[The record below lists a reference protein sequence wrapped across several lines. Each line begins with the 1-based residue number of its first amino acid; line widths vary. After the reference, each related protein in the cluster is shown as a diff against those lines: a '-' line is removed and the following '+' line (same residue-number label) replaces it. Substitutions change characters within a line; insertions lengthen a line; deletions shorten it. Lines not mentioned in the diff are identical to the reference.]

1 MKLPSSLLLLIAC
14 STLLACS
21 TTKQKVK
28 RSTFVF
34 SVQESVYKITSL
46 NTPSGEG
53 SNILASVNDSDH
65 GNWAAKDLDQDG
77 TLDVILKGSASLD
90 FANEVYWTG
99 IEQAK
104 NNGQYKSRY
113 ALRSYELITEES
125 ILTIRSY
132 IAADSNP
139 TNMFIIFNK
148 LTNAETILVDT
159 NADGILNRTEKG
171 ILEIESAQK
180 LYTETLEKG
189 ILDNR
194 ITLINEVYLVK
205 EYSLDNYLSKK

>member
-1 MKLPSSLLLLIAC
+1 M
-14 STLLACS
+14 
-21 TTKQKVK
+21 
-28 RSTFVF
+28 F

-53 SNILASVNDSDH
+53 SNILASVNDSDY
-65 GNWAAKDLDQDG
+65 GNWTAKDLDQDG

>member
-1 MKLPSSLLLLIAC
+1 M
-14 STLLACS
+14 
-21 TTKQKVK
+21 
-28 RSTFVF
+28 F

-53 SNILASVNDSDH
+53 SNILASINDSDH

-99 IEQAK
+99 IERAK
-104 NNGQYKSRY
+104 DNGQYKSRY

-189 ILDNR
+189 ILDDR
-194 ITLINEVYLVK
+194 ITFINEVYLVK

>member
-1 MKLPSSLLLLIAC
+1 M
-14 STLLACS
+14 
-21 TTKQKVK
+21 
-28 RSTFVF
+28 F

-65 GNWAAKDLDQDG
+65 GSWVAKDLDQDG
-77 TLDVILKGSASLD
+77 TLDVILKGSTSLD
-90 FANEVYWTG
+90 FANEVYWIG
-99 IEQAK
+99 IERAK
-104 NNGQYKSRY
+104 DNGQYKSRY
-113 ALRSYELITEES
+113 ALRSYELITEER

-132 IAADSNP
+132 IAEDSSP
-139 TNMFIIFNK
+139 TNMFIVFDK
-148 LTNAETILVDT
+148 LTKTETILVDA

-171 ILEIESAQK
+171 FLEIELAQEF
-180 LYTETLEKG
+180 YTEALEKG

-194 ITLINEVYLVK
+194 ITLIDKVYLVK